1 MDHLAEVS
9 AFKAALTQAS
19 DDPVAHDQA
28 VQDTACA
35 MVRTLHKAH
44 WPIEAIIVFAKRTIA
59 DSGASPPQ
67 HRAVGDPVTE
77 KIVKWCIEHY
87 YAPKD

>member
-1 MDHLAEVS
+1 MDHLPEVAS
-9 AFKAALTQAS
+9 FKAALAQAS
-19 DDPVAHDQA
+19 DNPVAHDEA

-35 MVRTLHKAH
+35 LVRTLHKAH
-44 WPIEAIIVFAKRTIA
+44 WPIEAIIVFAKKMIA